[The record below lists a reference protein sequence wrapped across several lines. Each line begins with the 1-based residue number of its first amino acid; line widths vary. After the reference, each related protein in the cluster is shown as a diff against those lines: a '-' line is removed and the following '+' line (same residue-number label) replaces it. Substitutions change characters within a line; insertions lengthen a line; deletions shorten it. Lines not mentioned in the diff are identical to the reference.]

1 MHYWYFGSDDSCS
14 CSVVCCLVHFTMFDI
29 ILGLYPLDSSITPTF
44 QIMTIKNVSRHQH
57 IFFRGQNYPQL
68 RTIDSHKFCLSSYI
82 FYDLCHF
89 CLTSHHDSFFFF
101 FPWTL
106 VLSSHK
112 ALCYTGKNMALVFR
126 RSRFRFLHLTPE
138 I

>member
-1 MHYWYFGSDDSCS
+1 MYVKVSWQMHYWYFGSDDSCS
-14 CSVVCCLVHFTMFDI
+14 CSVVCCLVHFTVFDI
-29 ILGLYPLDSSITPTF
+29 ILGLYPLDSSITPTL

-68 RTIDSHKFCLSSYI
+68 RTIDSHKFYLSSYI

-101 FPWTL
+101 FSLNFSSQFTQGF
-106 VLSSHK
+106 VLYWEEHGTSLQK
-112 ALCYTGKNMALVFR
+112 
-126 RSRFRFLHLTPE
+126 